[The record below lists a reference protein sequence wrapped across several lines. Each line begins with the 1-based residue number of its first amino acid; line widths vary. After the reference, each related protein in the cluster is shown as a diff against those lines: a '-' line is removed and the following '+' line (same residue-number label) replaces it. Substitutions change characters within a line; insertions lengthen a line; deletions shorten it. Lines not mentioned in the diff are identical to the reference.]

1 MLYVVML
8 VTLTTGLIH
17 HIKVG
22 KIYTSLINFGIA
34 LCIDQVKSLPVHF
47 VIYWIVIRRCNKY
60 DVPNFEVWDDDII
73 LLGGS
78 ELSLFQWMRFQ
89 VRSFLENYYI
99 NKLILVMTLIL
110 CGVIFTELAIQDQLD
125 NPAHPLNKMK
135 STFTWINIFL
145 ITFFVLEIT
154 MKLFGYFMIFLSEF
168 INVFDSIVVLISFAF
183 LFNSSEVKFL
193 GLLRILRLIKVMTEM
208 KRVADANK
216 AK

>member
-110 CGVIFTELAIQDQLD
+110 CGVIFTELAI
-125 NPAHPLNKMK
+125 
-135 STFTWINIFL
+135 
-145 ITFFVLEIT
+145 
-154 MKLFGYFMIFLSEF
+154 
-168 INVFDSIVVLISFAF
+168 
-183 LFNSSEVKFL
+183 
-193 GLLRILRLIKVMTEM
+193 
-208 KRVADANK
+208 
-216 AK
+216 